1 MKTSSPFCPC
11 TDYKCEF
18 NPVNH
23 DKGCNL
29 CIEDSI
35 ECNEIPKCFF
45 MKINKDISGI
55 DDWSFESFA
64 AFLKKNNQ

>member
-1 MKTSSPFCPC
+1 MKSSSPFCPC

-29 CIEDSI
+29 CVEDSVKTR
-35 ECNEIPKCFF
+35 EIPKCFF
-45 MKINKDISGI
+45 LKVADNLEGI
-55 DDWSFESFA
+55 EDWSFEAFA
-64 AFLKKNNQ
+64 KLILR